1 MLPRGSISFEVA
13 HRQTHFGPN
22 RLTLKK
28 GKSPLVLFLLQ
39 FHQPLVY
46 ILLGAAVITFALQ
59 EWVDSGVIFG
69 VVLVNAVI
77 GFIQESKALK
87 AIEALARAMEGMA
100 TVVRAGKKEKIAA
113 TELVPGDL
121 VLLQSG
127 DKVPADLRL
136 LRTREL
142 QIDESALTGESV
154 PVQKQPERLAQETV
168 LADRSNMAYSSTL
181 VTYGTGAG
189 IVVAT
194 GDGTEIGQINALIAS
209 ADTLATPL
217 TKKITHFSGILLW
230 IILGLAGLTL
240 LAGWYHGTPLLD
252 TFMAAVALAVGAIPE
267 GLPAAMTIMLAI
279 GVGKMARRHAIIR
292 RMPAVETL
300 GSTTVICSDKTGTLT
315 QNQMT
320 VQQVCAGGNCY
331 EFTGVG
337 YAPQGEV
344 CLDESAIDPESHPA
358 LVECLKAGLL
368 CNDSRFDQQ
377 GRAVGHRG

>member
-1 MLPRGSISFEVA
+1 MDTLLARHWHHLPHDEVETLLESDGAKGLDTFEVA
-13 HRQTHFGPN
+13 HRQKRFGPN
-22 RLTLKK
+22 RLTPKK
-28 GKSPLVLFLLQ
+28 GKNPLVLFLLQ

-46 ILLGAAVITFALQ
+46 ILLGAVIVTFALN
-59 EWVDSGVIFG
+59 EWVDSSVIFG

-77 GFIQESKALK
+77 GYVQESKALK
-87 AIEALARAMEGMA
+87 AIEALARTMEGAA
-100 TVVRAGKKEKIAA
+100 TVVRGGSKERINAS
-113 TELVPGDL
+113 ELVPGDL

-154 PVQKQPERLAQETV
+154 PVQKHPQRLVQETL
-168 LADRSNMAYSSTL
+168 LADRINMAYSSTL
-181 VTYGTGAG
+181 VTYGTAAG

-194 GDGTEIGQINALIAS
+194 ADNTEIGQINELIAS

-217 TKKITHFSGILLW
+217 TKKITHFSGVLLW
-230 IILGLAGLTL
+230 IILVLAGLTL
-240 LAGWYHGTPLLD
+240 LAGWWHGAPLLD
-252 TFMAAVALAVGAIPE
+252 NFMAAVALAVGAIPE

-292 RMPAVETL
+292 KMPAVETL

-320 VQQVCAGGNCY
+320 VQQVWAGGERF
-331 EFTGVG
+331 EFSGVG
-337 YAPQGEV
+337 YAPLGV
-344 CLDESAIDPESHPA
+344 CP
-358 LVECLKAGLL
+358 V
-368 CNDSRFDQQ
+368 
-377 GRAVGHRG
+377 

>member
-1 MLPRGSISFEVA
+1 M
-13 HRQTHFGPN
+13 
-22 RLTLKK
+22 
-28 GKSPLVLFLLQ
+28 LQ
-39 FHQPLVY
+39 FNQPLVY
-46 ILLGAAVITFALQ
+46 ILLGAAFVTFALQ

-69 VVLVNAVI
+69 VVLVNSVI
-77 GFIQESKALK
+77 GYIQESKALK
-87 AIEALARAMEGMA
+87 AIEALAHAMKGVAM
-100 TVVRAGKKEKIAA
+100 VIRAGKKESIAA
-113 TELVPGDL
+113 SELVPGDL

-127 DKVPADLRL
+127 DKLPADLRL
-136 LRTREL
+136 LRSREL

-154 PVQKQPERLAQETV
+154 SVQKQPERLAQQTV
-168 LADRSNMAYSSTL
+168 LADRNNMAYSSTL

-189 IVVAT
+189 VVVAT
-194 GDGTEIGQINALIAS
+194 GDGTEIGRINALIAS

-230 IILGLAGLTL
+230 VILGLAGLTL
-240 LAGWYHGTPLLD
+240 LAGWLHGEPLLD

-320 VQQVCAGGNCY
+320 VQHVFAGGKCY

-337 YAPQGEV
+337 YAPQ
-344 CLDESAIDPESHPA
+344 
-358 LVECLKAGLL
+358 
-368 CNDSRFDQQ
+368 
-377 GRAVGHRG
+377 

>member
-1 MLPRGSISFEVA
+1 MGTLLSRHWHHLPRDEIATLLESDGTKGLDVFEVA

-28 GKSPLVLFLLQ
+28 SKNPLILFLLQ
-39 FHQPLVY
+39 FNQPLVY
-46 ILLGAAVITFALQ
+46 ILLGAVVITFALQ

-87 AIEALARAMEGMA
+87 AIEALANAIEGMA
-100 TVVRAGKKEKIAA
+100 TVVRAGKKERIAA
-113 TELVPGDL
+113 SGLVPGDL

-154 PVQKQPERLAQETV
+154 PVQKQPERVAREML

-189 IVVAT
+189 IAVST
-194 GDGTEIGQINALIAS
+194 GDDTEIGQINALIAS
-209 ADTLATPL
+209 AVSLATPL
-217 TKKITHFSGILLW
+217 TRKIAHFSGILLW

-240 LAGWYHGTPLLD
+240 VAGWLDGEPLLD
-252 TFMAAVALAVGAIPE
+252 NFMAAVALAVGAIPE

-279 GVGKMARRHAIIR
+279 GVG
-292 RMPAVETL
+292 
-300 GSTTVICSDKTGTLT
+300 
-315 QNQMT
+315 
-320 VQQVCAGGNCY
+320 
-331 EFTGVG
+331 
-337 YAPQGEV
+337 
-344 CLDESAIDPESHPA
+344 
-358 LVECLKAGLL
+358 
-368 CNDSRFDQQ
+368 
-377 GRAVGHRG
+377 